1 MTTIQKLETFIRSL
15 SKKDF
20 HKYLMVFM
28 GAVAFCVLGASY
40 YVYRLSTKRLKQ
52 FEVTTK
58 FAKQS
63 AKLIQKNEQLQEKEE
78 RIKDLLAKNKDFNIS
93 IFFENLTNKH
103 SITPEPNWKPETEKI
118 EGSDDYEEI
127 ILQATF
133 PNQTTEKLVAFLQDI
148 YEEKM
153 VYFKD
158 LILTKEKSGINCTIT
173 LATKKYKAVLEE

>member
-1 MTTIQKLETFIRSL
+1 M
-15 SKKDF
+15 
-20 HKYLMVFM
+20 
-28 GAVAFCVLGASY
+28 
-40 YVYRLSTKRLKQ
+40 
-52 FEVTTK
+52 
-58 FAKQS
+58 
-63 AKLIQKNEQLQEKEE
+63 EKEE

-158 LILTKEKSGINCTIT
+158 LILTKEKSGIN
-173 LATKKYKAVLEE
+173 